1 MSSRDW
7 RFRIQDIL
15 KSIQKIEIYV
25 EGLTAAQFK
34 KNELVID
41 AVVRNL
47 EIIGEAS
54 KNISPSIR
62 RLYPDIPWDQMNG
75 MRNILIHEYFGVD
88 IATIWHTSKTHLPIL
103 KNQLKS
109 ILTESGKYL
118 IEKNEK

>member
-15 KSIQKIEIYV
+15 KAIRKIESYI
-25 EGLTAAQFK
+25 EGMTAVQFK

-54 KNISPSIR
+54 KSIPTSTR
-62 RLYPDIPWDQMNG
+62 RLCPDIPWDQMNG

-88 IATIWHTSKTHLPIL
+88 VATVWYTAKIHLPIL
-103 KNQLKS
+103 KKQLES
-109 ILTESGKYL
+109 IG
-118 IEKNEK
+118 IEP

>member
-15 KSIQKIEIYV
+15 KSIQKIEAYI
-25 EGLTAAQFK
+25 EDMTASQFK

-41 AVVRNL
+41 AIVRNL

-54 KNISPSIR
+54 KNIPLTTR
-62 RLYPDIPWDQMNG
+62 RLYPNVPWNQMNG

-88 IATIWHTSKTHLPIL
+88 VPTVWHTARNHLPLL
-103 KNQLKS
+103 KKQLES
-109 ILTESGKYL
+109 ILAENSS
-118 IEKNEK
+118 

>member
-7 RFRIQDIL
+7 HFRVQDIL
-15 KSIQKIEIYV
+15 KSIQKIETYI
-25 EGLTAAQFK
+25 EGMTASQFK

-47 EIIGEAS
+47 EVIGEAS
-54 KNISPSIR
+54 KNISLSKR

-88 IATIWHTSKTHLPIL
+88 VATVWHTSKTHLPIL
-103 KNQLKS
+103 KKQLES
-109 ILTESGKYL
+109 ILTENSP
-118 IEKNEK
+118 

>member
-25 EGLTAAQFK
+25 EGMTASQFK

-54 KNISPSIR
+54 KNIPLSTR

-88 IATIWHTSKTHLPIL
+88 VITVWHTTKIHLPIL
-103 KNQLKS
+103 KKQLES
-109 ILTESGKYL
+109 IL
-118 IEKNEK
+118 IENSP